1 MIEKSKLLRK
11 LIFLKDYLILYIF
24 FITLDYKSMEGFM
37 NNFNASTSSFNRRE
51 SDIANL
57 NAVGQER
64 YDVAKQ
70 TGAEQFSAAKQTQS
84 ALDAATKGR
93 AGIEEGFAGVGAEP
107 LLKSSVDYA
116 SKSLYSAGKA
126 AKASRLGTRS
136 QAMAEGQEVGG
147 ENEGRGFTEL
157 ASDGMDSELAQHAA
171 SVIKAPGQLVSKAVD
186 AGKSIGKSIYRG
198 VAGGP
203 NKGDPPEQGTEL
215 KNVEPSASEASA
227 SEPSSLPSS
236 QPMSSGTSSTT
247 EDLPLQGG
255 QRSGGQATETTELS
269 SAGKGAQEQSDTLVS
284 TAGKEVGKG
293 GAGEAEAGASSAE
306 AGAGAGEAGAEAGAV
321 AGEVGAD
328 VAVDAGIAAADAA
341 AIASEAVPGIGTVVG
356 GVIALGAGIASIF
369 EGQHKAPKPK
379 PIPAPPPPPKL
390 SGASISEAAPVM
402 DSSIFRA
409 TGYNQL
415 A

>member
-1 MIEKSKLLRK
+1 
-11 LIFLKDYLILYIF
+11 
-24 FITLDYKSMEGFM
+24 MEGFM

-64 YDVAKQ
+64 YDIAKQ

-107 LLKSSVDYA
+107 LLKAGVDYA

-126 AKASRLGTRS
+126 AKAARLGTRS
-136 QAMAEGQEVGG
+136 QAMADGQEVGG

-157 ASDGMDSELAQHAA
+157 ASDGMDSELAQNAA

-186 AGKSIGKSIYRG
+186 TGKSIGKAIYRG

-203 NKGDPPEQGTEL
+203 NKGDAPESGTEL
-215 KNVEPSASEASA
+215 EDVGQSRPPTSD
-227 SEPSSLPSS
+227 PLPSS
-236 QPMSSGTSSTT
+236 QPMSSGTTSTT

-255 QRSGGQATETTELS
+255 ERSGGQATETTELS
-269 SAGKGAQEQSDTLVS
+269 SAGKGAQAQSDTLVS
-284 TAGKEVGKG
+284 SAGKEVGKG
-293 GAGEAEAGASSAE
+293 GAGEADAGASGAAE
-306 AGAGAGEAGAEAGAV
+306 AGAGEAGAEAGAV

-341 AIASEAVPGIGTVVG
+341 ALASEAVPGIGTVVG